1 MRPKALKFI
10 KSFLKLSLP
19 VNAVTKPFF
28 KGIYYAHV
36 FMREWFIWFIR
47 FFYYEPLFRSQCV
60 SVGKDFWMEKLPYIV
75 GTGKIR
81 IGNNVRLSGKQGIAF
96 NNKVF
101 KKPVLTIGSNTFIG
115 HDTGFAIMKEIRI
128 GEHCYIAGGVT
139 ISDNDGHPIN
149 PKLRRE
155 NKPPVPESVKS
166 VLIGNDVWIG
176 RRAFILK
183 GVEIGDRS
191 IIGAGAVVTS
201 DVPSDCVVAGNPA
214 VLIKKLTE

>member
-1 MRPKALKFI
+1 MKKKLVKLA
-10 KSFLKLSLP
+10 KSFLKISMP
-19 VNAVTKPFF
+19 VNAATKPFF
-28 KGIYYAHV
+28 KMLYTAHV
-36 FMREWFIWFIR
+36 ILREFFIWFVR
-47 FFYYEPLFRSQCV
+47 FFYYEPLFRSQCL
-60 SVGKDFWMEKLPYIV
+60 SVGKSFWMEKLPYIV
-75 GTGKIR
+75 GSGKIK

-101 KKPVLTIGSNTFIG
+101 NNPVLSIGSNTFIG
-115 HDTGFAIMKEIRI
+115 HDTGFAVMKEIRI
-128 GEHCYIAGGVT
+128 GEHCYVAGGVT
-139 ISDNDGHPIN
+139 ISDNDGHPVN
-149 PKLRRE
+149 PKQRRE

-214 VLIKKLTE
+214 VVIKKLTD